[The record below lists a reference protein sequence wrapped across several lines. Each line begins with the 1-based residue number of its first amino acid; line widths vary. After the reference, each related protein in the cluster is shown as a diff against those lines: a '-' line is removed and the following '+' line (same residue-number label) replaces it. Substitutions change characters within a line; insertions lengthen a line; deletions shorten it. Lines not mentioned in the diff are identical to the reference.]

1 MKLTT
6 VELRGG
12 AHRVVDVQDDN
23 SVVDLAALSEGLHI
37 GPVGFPRDMIELVG
51 AGKTMNFFLE
61 HCSAAIKAG
70 KAKEYTLPVG
80 NFRFVAPIPRPRK
93 IVCVNAN
100 RPQSST
106 DLLEPKWGGE
116 WPRPQF
122 FLKAPS
128 AVIGHQE
135 HLLVEPQLQTIQP
148 EGELALVIG
157 KTARRVT
164 QENALDYVAGITIIG
179 DYSASLLGLQD
190 GVVLHIKSK
199 NGIEDFINRPM
210 ARAKGIDSLAP
221 IGPWIIP
228 MSEAPA
234 IPKIRL
240 SVDMVSAD
248 GGRLRI
254 QDGLIGEQ
262 VFTPQKCLETIT
274 KWMTLD
280 PGDVIALGAVANVP
294 GRHLRDNDLA
304 TLGGG
309 GSVQVSAE
317 GIGTLVN
324 PVTVFADGES
334 TSLPAKSMQRKLG
347 A

>member
-6 VELRGG
+6 VELLGG
-12 AHRVVDVQDDN
+12 ASRVAAVQDDE
-23 SVVDLAALSEGLHI
+23 SVVDLAALSEGLNV
-37 GPVGFPRDMIELVG
+37 GPVGFPRDMLDLVA
-51 AGKTMNFFLE
+51 AGKTMTFFLDE
-61 HCSAAIKAG
+61 CREAITSGRAD
-70 KAKEYTLPVG
+70 EYTVPAG
-80 NFRFVAPIPRPRK
+80 AFRYVAPIPRPRK

-100 RPQSST
+100 RPGSST

-128 AVIGHQE
+128 AVIGHRE
-135 HLLVEPQLQTIQP
+135 HLFVEPQMGMIQP

-164 QENALDYVAGITIIG
+164 QENALDFVAGITMLG
-179 DYSASLLGLQD
+179 DYSASLFGLQD

-199 NGIEDFINRPM
+199 DGVEDFVNRPM
-210 ARAKGIDSLAP
+210 ARAKGIDTFSP

-228 MSEAPA
+228 MAGAPELST
-234 IPKIRL
+234 IRVW
-240 SVDMVSAD
+240 VDMVSLD
-248 GGRLRI
+248 GSRLRI
-254 QDGLIGEQ
+254 QDGVIGEQ

-280 PGDVIALGAVANVP
+280 PGDIVSLGAVANVP
-294 GRHLRDNDLA
+294 GRHLRDNDLG
-304 TLGGG
+304 TLHG
-309 GSVQVSAE
+309 GSVQLYGE

-334 TSLPAKSMQRKLG
+334 TAKPAMSMQRKVAG
-347 A
+347 

>member
-1 MKLTT
+1 MRLTT
-6 VELRGG
+6 VELPGG
-12 AHRVVDVQDDN
+12 ASRVAAVQDDG
-23 SVVDLAALSEGLHI
+23 SVVDLAALSEGMNV
-37 GPVGFPRDMIELVG
+37 GPVGFPRDMLDLVA
-51 AGKTMNFFLE
+51 AGKTMTFFLGE
-61 HCSAAIKAG
+61 CREAIVSGRADD
-70 KAKEYTLPVG
+70 YTVPTG
-80 NFRFVAPIPRPRK
+80 AFRYVAPIPRPKK

-100 RPQSST
+100 RPGSST

-135 HLLVEPQLQTIQP
+135 HLFVEPQMGMIQP

-157 KTARRVT
+157 KTARRVR
-164 QENALDYVAGITIIG
+164 QDNALDFVAGITMLG
-179 DYSASLLGLQD
+179 DYSASLFGLQD

-199 NGIEDFINRPM
+199 DGVEDFVNRPM
-210 ARAKGIDSLAP
+210 ARAKGIDTFSP

-228 MSEAPA
+228 MTDAPELST
-234 IPKIRL
+234 IRVW
-240 SVDMVSAD
+240 VDMVSED
-248 GGRLRI
+248 GSRLRI
-254 QDGLIGEQ
+254 QDGVIGEQ

-280 PGDVIALGAVANVP
+280 PGDVVSLGAVANVP
-294 GRHLRDNDLA
+294 GRHLRDNDLG
-304 TLGGG
+304 TLHG
-309 GSVQVSAE
+309 GSVQLYGE

-324 PVTVFADGES
+324 PVTVFGDGES
-334 TSLPAKSMQRKLG
+334 TAMSAESMQRQVS

>member
-1 MKLTT
+1 MRLTT
-6 VELRGG
+6 VELPGG
-12 AHRVVDVQDDN
+12 ASRVAAVQDDG
-23 SVVDLAALSEGLHI
+23 SIVDLAALSEGMNV
-37 GPVGFPRDMIELVG
+37 GPLGFPRDMLDLVA
-51 AGKTMNFFLE
+51 AGKTMTFFLDQ
-61 HCSAAIKAG
+61 CRDAIASGQAG
-70 KAKEYTLPVG
+70 DYTVPAG
-80 NFRFVAPIPRPRK
+80 AFRYVAPIPRPKK

-100 RPQSST
+100 RPGSST

-135 HLLVEPQLQTIQP
+135 HLFVEPQMGTIQP

-164 QENALDYVAGITIIG
+164 QDNALDFVAGITMLG
-179 DYSASLLGLQD
+179 DYSASLFGLQD

-199 NGIEDFINRPM
+199 DGVEDFVNRPM
-210 ARAKGIDSLAP
+210 ARAKGIDTFSP

-228 MSEAPA
+228 LADAPDLST
-234 IPKIRL
+234 IRVW
-240 SVDMVSAD
+240 VDMVSKD
-248 GGRLRI
+248 GSRLRI
-254 QDGLIGEQ
+254 QDGVIGEQ

-280 PGDVIALGAVANVP
+280 PGDVVSLGAVANVP
-294 GRHLRDNDLA
+294 GRHLRDNDLG
-304 TLGGG
+304 TLEG
-309 GSVQVSAE
+309 GSVQLHGE

-334 TSLPAKSMQRKLG
+334 TAVPAEAMQRRVS